1 MLLSERVAFITEF
14 LCSSKDGY
22 LFDKEA
28 ILQYIITKK
37 NEYSRKLKEYERQK
51 RMEDSEVAENN
62 AAEEQKKL
70 QKFINTEHNIVG
82 SLLSELNRIGPS
94 AFSYVVYRHGTQRW
108 NSDR

>member
-1 MLLSERVAFITEF
+1 M
-14 LCSSKDGY
+14 
-22 LFDKEA
+22 FDKEA

-51 RMEDSEVAENN
+51 RMEDSEIAETN

-82 SLLSELNRIGPS
+82 SVLSKYDARL
-94 AFSYVVYRHGTQRW
+94 
-108 NSDR
+108 

>member
-1 MLLSERVAFITEF
+1 M
-14 LCSSKDGY
+14 
-22 LFDKEA
+22 
-28 ILQYIITKK
+28 QYIITKK

-82 SLLSELNRIGPS
+82 SLLSKSKFIVQG
-94 AFSYVVYRHGTQRW
+94 VVIVVDGVNIIKRR
-108 NSDR
+108 SS